1 MVADR
6 TVYVSG
12 CLGLDKTTM
21 QLVPGGAPEQAAKA
35 LENLE
40 AVLIAADSGID
51 KVVKNT
57 IFLKDLNDFGAVNEV
72 YKKSKYYINVKSSAW
87 NRLDFSVC
95 IKCYHVC
102 LLYLFLAFS
111 KDFPA
116 RSCFQ
121 VARLPMDALVE
132 IECIAMTGDVKTIPV

>member
-1 MVADR
+1 MATLIRKLISTNNAAKPVAPYNQAVVADR

-21 QLVPGGAPEQAAKA
+21 KLVPGGAVEQTEMA
-35 LENLE
+35 LKNLE
-40 AVLIAADSGID
+40 AVLVAADSGID
-51 KVVKNT
+51 KVIKNT

-72 YKKSKYYINVKSSAW
+72 YKKVFNKE
-87 NRLDFSVC
+87 
-95 IKCYHVC
+95 
-102 LLYLFLAFS
+102 
-111 KDFPA
+111 FPA

-132 IECIAMTGDVKTIPV
+132 IECIALTGDVKTVSSE

>member
-1 MVADR
+1 MATLIRKLISTNNAAKPVAPYNQAVVADR

-21 QLVPGGAPEQAAKA
+21 KLVPGGAVEQTEMA
-35 LENLE
+35 LKNLE
-40 AVLIAADSGID
+40 AVLVAADSGID
-51 KVVKNT
+51 KVIKNT

-72 YKKSKYYINVKSSAW
+72 YKKVFN
-87 NRLDFSVC
+87 
-95 IKCYHVC
+95 
-102 LLYLFLAFS
+102 

-132 IECIAMTGDVKTIPV
+132 IECIAMTGDIKTVSVE

>member
-1 MVADR
+1 MSSLIRKLISTSNAAKPVAPYNQAVVADR

-12 CLGLDKTTM
+12 CLGLDKDTM
-21 QLVPGGAPEQAAKA
+21 KLVPGGAVAQAEMA
-35 LENLE
+35 LKNLE
-40 AVLIAADSGID
+40 AVLVAADSGID

-57 IFLKDLNDFGAVNEV
+57 IFLKDLNDFGAINEV
-72 YKKSKYYINVKSSAW
+72 YKKVFN
-87 NRLDFSVC
+87 
-95 IKCYHVC
+95 
-102 LLYLFLAFS
+102 

-132 IECIAMTGDVKTIPV
+132 IECIAMTGDVKTVTKSD

>member
-1 MVADR
+1 MATLIRKLISTNNAAKPVAPYNQAVVADR

-21 QLVPGGAPEQAAKA
+21 KLVPGGAVEQTEMA
-35 LENLE
+35 LKNLE
-40 AVLIAADSGID
+40 AVLVAADSGID
-51 KVVKNT
+51 KVIKNT

-72 YKKSKYYINVKSSAW
+72 YKKVFN
-87 NRLDFSVC
+87 
-95 IKCYHVC
+95 
-102 LLYLFLAFS
+102 

-132 IECIAMTGDVKTIPV
+132 IECVALTGDVKTVSSE